1 MIHIEDSSAWIRELL
16 VGIPSKKHYHAEKYC
31 TVEAVAWSEIC
42 HILSVLSEELTV
54 LFIRK

>member
-1 MIHIEDSSAWIRELL
+1 MIRIEDSSTWICELL
-16 VGIPSKKHYHAEKYC
+16 VGILSKKHSVTQKNT
-31 TVEAVAWSEIC
+31 TVKAVVWSEIC